1 MNKIRT
7 MNIKVLNNKI
17 TMKKYII
24 LAVIMLSALAASAQ
38 TTWTNDPQ
46 HSRLG
51 FVVKHLMISE
61 IDGRFSDFSATVIT
75 SKADYSD
82 AKISLEAKTSSIN
95 TDVTPRDNHLKS
107 ADFFDVE
114 KYPTLTFKST
124 KLVKLNA
131 KKGYIY
137 GNLTFHGITKPIKLN
152 AVFFGKIIN
161 PMNKQTTAGFQVTGV
176 VKRSDYDLGPKF
188 PEAVISND
196 VKIVANIEFSPNK

>member
-1 MNKIRT
+1 
-7 MNIKVLNNKI
+7 
-17 TMKKYII
+17 MKKYII

-38 TTWTNDPQ
+38 TIWTNDPQ

-61 IDGRFSDFSATVIT
+61 IDGRFSDFSAKVIT
-75 SKADYSD
+75 SKPDYSD
-82 AKISLEAKTSSIN
+82 AKITLTAKVASIN
-95 TDVTPRDNHLKS
+95 TDVTPRDNHLRS
-107 ADFFDVE
+107 ADFFDAE

-124 KLVKLNA
+124 KLVKLSS

-152 AVFFGKIIN
+152 AVFFGKVIN
-161 PMNKQTTAGFQVTGV
+161 PMNKHITAGFQVTGV

-188 PEAVISND
+188 PEAMISNE
-196 VKIVANIEFSPNK
+196 VRIVANVEFSPNK